1 MRRNFCFRN
10 ALGGTGLRPVVSGVA
25 PETGGTATIAPA
37 ASVHPQRTFSAEIR
51 RAAGFDGR
59 AARATGLKTRLKFLA
74 LILLFAAGCA
84 SVPKNAAPRPANLF
98 PTDAFQTQRAVLT
111 AFGKQFTFNGYL
123 ALSKTGG
130 KRLVIMENFGTVL
143 ADVLVK
149 PDGKIYVMRA
159 NKIFTPKRIRRF
171 VATDLE
177 TIFGDQPMA
186 KWPVQTLGENHF
198 LLQRRWYSLD
208 LRIVETKLGA
218 QSPDLFD
225 ETKALKP

>member
-1 MRRNFCFRN
+1 
-10 ALGGTGLRPVVSGVA
+10 
-25 PETGGTATIAPA
+25 
-37 ASVHPQRTFSAEIR
+37 
-51 RAAGFDGR
+51 
-59 AARATGLKTRLKFLA
+59 
-74 LILLFAAGCA
+74 
-84 SVPKNAAPRPANLF
+84 
-98 PTDAFQTQRAVLT
+98 
-111 AFGKQFTFNGYL
+111 
-123 ALSKTGG
+123 
-130 KRLVIMENFGTVL
+130 MENFGTVL

-171 VATDLE
+171 VAADLE